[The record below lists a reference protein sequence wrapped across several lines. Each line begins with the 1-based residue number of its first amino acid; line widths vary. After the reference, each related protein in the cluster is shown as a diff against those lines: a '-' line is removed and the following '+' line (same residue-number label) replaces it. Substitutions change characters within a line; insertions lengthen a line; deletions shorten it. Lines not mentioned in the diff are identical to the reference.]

1 MFQKHARTLD
11 LKILIGYIRISAIF
25 LKDYSSWKFLQ
36 DFAQYLTLETREYQF
51 LLGKK
56 PKNNNRIKGWVLKAG
71 FQ

>member
-36 DFAQYLTLETREYQF
+36 VFAQYLTLETREYQF
-51 LLGKK
+51 LLEKIK
-56 PKNNNRIKGWVLKAG
+56 RIIIESKDGY
-71 FQ
+71 